1 MARKSSSFK
10 ELLAEKRAV
19 QDKFKMVERI
29 KQKAQSGDYGEQVK
43 DVIID
48 PEGHEKMSDVLDE
61 FIEPYLAT
69 VKNIPDY
76 KTLLMMGTIAW
87 NASVVPEDKQ
97 EKVLKLMTNELLAN
111 SPVDIWEDT
120 LSIIN
125 KLVARKKKYFASIK
139 RYVVDYT
146 VRDTGR
152 DYHLSVVSSLIDT
165 EDSEN

>member
-19 QDKFKMVERI
+19 QDKFKMAERI
-29 KQKAQSGDYGEQVK
+29 KQQVQSGDYGEQVK

-69 VKNIPDY
+69 VNNISDY

-87 NASVVPEDKQ
+87 NASVVPEDKL
-97 EKVLKLMTNELLAN
+97 EIVLKSMTNELLAN
-111 SPVDIWEDT
+111 SPVDTWEDT

-125 KLVARKKKYFASIK
+125 KLVARKKKHFASIK

-152 DYHLSVVSSLIDT
+152 DYHLSVVSSLID
-165 EDSEN
+165 DEN